1 MSKAPS
7 WSTRTVTLIVLSCC
21 AVGVE
26 ACSPNAPKEN
36 EPTPVLSGPPNT
48 AFPMP
53 PINTNKSLGQMG
65 WALPEGNRITV
76 SSYKDKVLV
85 LDFYATWCMPC
96 RDSIPHLID
105 LQNRYGPQGLAI
117 VGLNVGGP
125 DDREA
130 VPAFAREFKI
140 QYALGFPDQELG
152 DLLLSDSDAIPQTFV
167 FDRRGQ
173 LVQRYVGYGDS
184 TAGELEQAIKGALTS
199 PSK

>member
-1 MSKAPS
+1 
-7 WSTRTVTLIVLSCC
+7 
-21 AVGVE
+21 
-26 ACSPNAPKEN
+26 
-36 EPTPVLSGPPNT
+36 
-48 AFPMP
+48 MP

-130 VPAFAREFKI
+130 VPAFARGFKI
-140 QYALGFPDQELG
+140 QYALGFPDQELA

>member
-1 MSKAPS
+1 
-7 WSTRTVTLIVLSCC
+7 
-21 AVGVE
+21 
-26 ACSPNAPKEN
+26 
-36 EPTPVLSGPPNT
+36 
-48 AFPMP
+48 MP
-53 PINTNKSLGQMG
+53 PINGSKSIAQMG

-76 SSYKDKVLV
+76 ANYRDKVLV

-140 QYALGFPDQELG
+140 RYPLGFPDQELG
-152 DLLLSDSDAIPQTFV
+152 DLLLSDNSAIPQTFV
-167 FDRRGQ
+167 FDRSGR
-173 LVQRYVGYGDS
+173 LVQRYIGYGES
-184 TAGELEQAIKGALTS
+184 TASELEQTIRGALTS
-199 PSK
+199 SANN